1 MSIINY
7 VHQTKDGSSML
18 VSQMSDDHLLNT
30 IRLISR
36 RSAQVL
42 ADLENDQMLPGALG
56 HSMRNEKQRVRQ
68 QLLSNL
74 EHWLDKLSPYV
85 FDAARRGLDVSELV
99 QSATGIKGVVAIP
112 ESSKL
117 LALVADDE
125 DEDEYY
131 DPNSIQYPL

>member
-7 VHQTKDGSSML
+7 VHQTKDGSSIL
-18 VSQMSDDHLLNT
+18 VSQMSNDHLLNT

>member
-1 MSIINY
+1 LLIN
-7 VHQTKDGSSML
+7 L
-18 VSQMSDDHLLNT
+18 F
-30 IRLISR
+30 
-36 RSAQVL
+36 
-42 ADLENDQMLPGALG
+42 ENF
-56 HSMRNEKQRVRQ
+56 KC
-68 QLLSNL
+68 LLSI
-74 EHWLDKLSPYV
+74 
-85 FDAARRGLDVSELV
+85 LV